1 MTDQHASAS
10 DLFWKFRERV
20 RAERPRKVRAS
31 ALVALPAAAGL
42 LATTVMPAYAFDSET
57 QAVPTIRL
65 TIPFG
70 PATKA
75 GEKKIGFGFQRTIGA
90 EAAYFDRYEVGGA
103 YFSGVQPD
111 LFSVGW
117 SGEGLE
123 SLGFGGVNALV
134 KETRL
139 NADGSQDTTFGI
151 RTDYLVMGLVGT
163 AVIGG
168 VVYAATKDDDDGNS
182 CTPGSPGCG
191 GSGGI

>member
-1 MTDQHASAS
+1 MGDQRASAS
-10 DLFWKFRERV
+10 NLFWKFRDRV
-20 RAERPRKVRAS
+20 RAGRPRKARTS
-31 ALVALPAAAGL
+31 ALAALPAAAGL
-42 LATTVMPAYAFDSET
+42 LATSVLPAHAFDST
-57 QAVPTIRL
+57 DRVVPTIRL

-75 GEKKIGFGFQRTIGA
+75 GEKKLGFGFQRTIGA
-90 EAAYFDRYEVGGA
+90 ELAYQNNFEFGGA
-103 YFSGVQPD
+103 NFSGVQPD

-151 RTDYLVMGLVGT
+151 RTDHLVMGVVG
-163 AVIGG
+163 AAIVGG
-168 VVYAATKDDDDGNS
+168 VVYAATKDDDDDASG
-182 CTPGSPGCG
+182 GG
-191 GSGGI
+191 GSGI